1 MFLKKEKLDLRTPK
15 FYSRKLDVGSFLDE
29 EAEMDWQ
36 EVCENPSL
44 KDLPFKIELNEW
56 GQVVMSPTK
65 VYHSLFQGEI
75 AYLLRGSSES
85 GRTLTECAIRT
96 NKGTKV
102 ADVAWA
108 SPERTAKI
116 QHETA
121 CSTAPEI
128 CVEILSETNTDGEMT
143 EKRGLYFAAGAEEVW
158 TCDPEGRVRF
168 YIPGEERNRSPR
180 FPEFPNQIDI
190 NL

>member
-1 MFLKKEKLDLRTPK
+1 MRRFSETGPPI
-15 FYSRKLDVGSFLDE
+15 FPGPSPVGGGSTE
-29 EAEMDWQ
+29 CPERRNEMDWQ
-36 EVCENPSL
+36 EVCEHPGL

-56 GQVVMSPTK
+56 GQIVMSPAK

-75 AYLLRGSSES
+75 AYLLRSASES

-96 NKGTKV
+96 DKGTKV

-108 SPERTAKI
+108 TSERTAAVR
-116 QHETA
+116 HETA

-128 CVEILSETNTDGEMT
+128 CVEILSETNTGAEMT
-143 EKRGLYFAAGAEEVW
+143 EKRDLYFAAGAEEVW
-158 TCDPEGRVRF
+158 TCDPEGRIRF
-168 YIPGEERNRSPR
+168 FIPGEERNRSPR

-190 NL
+190 NS

>member
-1 MFLKKEKLDLRTPK
+1 
-15 FYSRKLDVGSFLDE
+15 
-29 EAEMDWQ
+29 MDWQ
-36 EVCENPSL
+36 EVCEHPSL

-56 GQVVMSPTK
+56 GQVVMSPAK
-65 VYHSLFQGEI
+65 VYHSAYQAEI
-75 AYLLRGSSES
+75 TRRLPQN
-85 GRTLTECAIRT
+85 GRVLTECAIQT
-96 NKGTKV
+96 PKGVRV

-108 SPERTAKI
+108 SPGRFAIIKG
-116 QHETA
+116 ETS

-128 CVEILSETNTDGEMT
+128 CVEILSETNTGGEMT
-143 EKRGLYFAAGAEEVW
+143 EKRDLYFAAGAEEVW

-180 FPEFPNQIDI
+180 FPEFPNQIDL